1 MYGIRVRFARGE
13 ETKYI
18 SHLDIVKAFER
29 TLRRSG
35 LPAAYTQGFNPHPQ
49 MVFGLPLPVGVT
61 SEAEYADFEMERRT
75 DPEEFTRA
83 LNFFLPV
90 GLRITGAGE
99 KRTKKNIM
107 ASITMASYCMLIF
120 PPEGGRSSRESLEKI
135 CGFIG
140 NFGGIPSIIVKKEG
154 KNGPKNVDIKPM
166 IHGLEAGIYR
176 GRTSGG
182 ACIGDA
188 RIGENSGEWT
198 AKAGFTAANAPA
210 ARKCA
215 GHVICPPMLMP
226 PAGKMNKRVCG
237 GQITEAEEDNGIIY
251 VFALLSAGSRAN
263 LKPETLFEAFGAIC
277 AADAAEAE
285 TGRLIIHRTGLYAE
299 AGGMV
304 VEPLSR
310 AALTL

>member
-18 SHLDIVKAFER
+18 SHLDIVKVFER
-29 TLRRSG
+29 ALRRSG
-35 LPAAYTQGFNPHPQ
+35 IPAAYTQGFNPHPQ

-61 SEAEYADFEMERRT
+61 SEAEYADFELERKT
-75 DPEEFTRA
+75 DPEEFARA
-83 LNFFLPV
+83 LNFRLP
-90 GLRITGAGE
+90 GGFRITGAGE

-107 ASITMASYCMLIF
+107 ASITTASYCMLVF
-120 PPEGGRSSRESLEKI
+120 PPGGNRPPRESLEKI

-140 NFGGIPSIIVKKEG
+140 DFGRMPSIIVKKEG

-166 IHGLEAGIYR
+166 IHGLEVGIYR
-176 GRTSGG
+176 GRMSGG
-182 ACIGDA
+182 ACIDGTCT
-188 RIGENSGEWT
+188 GEDFREWE
-198 AKAGFTAANAPA
+198 AKAGFAAANAPA
-210 ARKCA
+210 AGKCA

-226 PAGKMNKRVCG
+226 PAGKMNKRFSG
-237 GQITEAEEDNGIIY
+237 GQIPAVEEDSGIIY
-251 VFALLSAGSRAN
+251 VFAILSAGSRAN
-263 LKPETLFEAFGAIC
+263 LKPEALFEAFGAIS
-277 AADAAEAE
+277 AADAAAAG